1 MSSEAI
7 GGLGV
12 VALLVLLTLGVRI
25 GVALGLV
32 GMIGLAILLSPEA
45 AVIKAGV
52 IAFDLA
58 SRYELGVLP
67 LFLLMAH
74 LCFAAG
80 ASRDFYNAA
89 AKFLGHK
96 PGGLALASIGACA
109 GFGAISGS
117 SLATVATIGLV
128 ALPEM
133 RRQNYAP
140 GLATGAIAAGGS
152 IGSLIPPSAALIV
165 FGILAEQSIG
175 RLFTAAIIPA
185 LTQMLFYMGVIVIVC
200 AMNPSLGPRMPRAPW
215 RERIASLAR
224 LWDICLLITLV
235 IGGIAM
241 GWFSPTEA
249 ASVGGVSALAM
260 CAWRRKLS
268 WAAVVNAARET
279 LRTTGMIY
287 VVIIGAIVFS
297 TFIAAA
303 GIAENV
309 ATLISSL
316 HASPLGVLV
325 VMVLIILALGMF
337 LDGLALMTL
346 TIPIFLPITDALGI
360 SPIWFGVILVRAM
373 EIGFVHPPVGM
384 NVYIIHNLAKDIPLM
399 TIFKGIIPFL
409 ISDLVHLTLLI
420 LVPGTVMLLPSM
432 LGT

>member
-1 MSSEAI
+1 MAPELVGA
-7 GGLGV
+7 LGV
-12 VALLVLLTLGVRI
+12 VVLLVLLTLGVRI

-32 GMIGLAILLSPEA
+32 GMGGLAILLSPEA

-52 IAFDLA
+52 IAFDMA

-80 ASRDFYNAA
+80 ASRDFYDAS
-89 AKFLGHK
+89 AKFLGHR

-152 IGSLIPPSAALIV
+152 IGSLVPPSAALIV

-185 LTQMLFYMGVIVIVC
+185 LTQALFYMGVIVLLCTIK
-200 AMNPSLGPRMPRAPW
+200 PSLGPAMPRAPW
-215 RERIASLAR
+215 SERFVSLAR
-224 LWDICLLITLV
+224 LWDICLLIVLV
-235 IGGIAM
+235 IGGIAL

-249 ASVGGVSALAM
+249 ASIGGVGALAM

-268 WAAVVNAARET
+268 VQALTKALRET

-303 GIAENV
+303 GVAESV
-309 ATLISSL
+309 ATLIASL

-346 TIPIFLPITDALGI
+346 TIPIFLPITEQLGI
-360 SPIWFGVILVRAM
+360 NPIWFGVILVRAM

-399 TIFKGIIPFL
+399 TIFKGIVPFL
-409 ISDLVHLTLLI
+409 VSDLLHLAMLI
-420 LVPGTVMLLPSM
+420 LVPATVMFLPSI

>member
-1 MSSEAI
+1 MTPELI

-12 VALLVLLTLGVRI
+12 IALLVLLMAGVRI
-25 GVALGLV
+25 GMALGVV
-32 GMIGLAILLSPEA
+32 GMVGLAVLISPEA
-45 AVIKAGV
+45 ALIKAGV

-67 LFLLMAH
+67 LFLFMAH

-80 ASRDFYNAA
+80 ASRDFYDAS
-89 AKFLGHK
+89 AKFLGHR

-133 RRQNYAP
+133 RRQNYSPA
-140 GLATGAIAAGGS
+140 LATGAIAAGGS
-152 IGSLIPPSAALIV
+152 IGSLVPPSAALIV

-185 LTQMLFYMGVIVIVC
+185 ITQALFYMAVILIVC
-200 AMNPSLGPRMPRAPW
+200 TIKPSMGPASPRAPW
-215 RERIASLAR
+215 SERFASLGR
-224 LWDICLLITLV
+224 LWDISLLILLV
-235 IGGIAM
+235 IGGIAL

-249 ASVGGVSALAM
+249 ASVGGVGALLL
-260 CAWRRKLS
+260 CARRGKLTLD
-268 WAAVVNAARET
+268 AVITAIKET

-303 GIAENV
+303 GIAANV
-309 ATLISSL
+309 AELISSL
-316 HASPLGVLV
+316 HAPPLAV
-325 VMVLIILALGMF
+325 VAIMVLIILALGMF

-346 TIPIFLPITDALGI
+346 TIPIFLPITESMGL
-360 SPIWFGVILVRAM
+360 SSIWFGVVLVRAM

-384 NVYIIHNLAKDIPLM
+384 NVYIIHSLAKDIPLM
-399 TIFKGIIPFL
+399 TIFKGIVPFL
-409 ISDLVHLTLLI
+409 ISDLIHLTLLVLFPAII
-420 LVPGTVMLLPSM
+420 LYLPSL